1 MILISRLT
9 FWKYCVQKCYF
20 FLMLL
25 DKLMLN
31 KNIGTV
37 SKTGVGATLPGV
49 QIPLSPPQ
57 FKHLAHLLSAISLT
71 LRILREKRI
80 AILCFFCQKRGPG
93 MVLFLLFDH
102 KSTPGFLPRS
112 FAVPHRDSQWCH
124 SRRLNAVV
132 LGNRRPRPVA
142 RNVPL

>member
-1 MILISRLT
+1 
-9 FWKYCVQKCYF
+9 
-20 FLMLL
+20 
-25 DKLMLN
+25 
-31 KNIGTV
+31 
-37 SKTGVGATLPGV
+37 TGVGATLPGV

-93 MVLFLLFDH
+93 IVLFLLFDH

-112 FAVPHRDSQWCH
+112 FAVPHLD
-124 SRRLNAVV
+124 
-132 LGNRRPRPVA
+132 
-142 RNVPL
+142 